1 MSELKK
7 EIIEFL
13 KVLADQTR
21 LEILDLLNRENKTSS
36 EIQLALNKS
45 QSTISQH
52 LKVLGSKN
60 LIIFERINNVKYY
73 KIKNREIFTLLVDI
87 KSFVDGINKERLQ
100 TMSNEDVI
108 DTLL

>member
-1 MSELKK
+1 MSEVKK
-7 EIIEFL
+7 DIIEFL

-21 LEILDLLNRENKTSS
+21 LEILDLLNHEKRTSS
-36 EIQLALNKS
+36 QIQLISNKS

-52 LKVLGSKN
+52 LKVLTNKN

-73 KIKNREIFTLLVDI
+73 KIKNREIFKLLVDI
-87 KSFVDGINKERLQ
+87 KSFVAGINKEKLQ
-100 TMSNEDVI
+100 SMSNEDII

>member
-7 EIIEFL
+7 DIIEFL

-21 LEILDLLNRENKTSS
+21 LEILDLLNHKKSTSS
-36 EIQLALNKS
+36 EIQSALNKS

-52 LKVLGSKN
+52 LKILINKN
-60 LIIFERINNVKYY
+60 LINFERINNVKYY
-73 KIKNREIFTLLVDI
+73 KIKNEEIFNLLVAI
-87 KSFVDGINKERLQ
+87 KSFVAGINKEKLH
-100 TMSNEDVI
+100 TMTNEDII

>member
-7 EIIEFL
+7 DIIEFM

-21 LEILDLLNRENKTSS
+21 LEILDLLYREKRTSS
-36 EIQLALNKS
+36 EIQSVLNKS

-52 LKVLGSKN
+52 LKVLTNKN

-73 KIKNREIFTLLVDI
+73 KIKNREIFNLLVEI
-87 KSFVDGINKERLQ
+87 KSFVAGINKEKLQ
-100 TMSNEDVI
+100 TMSNEDII

>member
-7 EIIEFL
+7 DIIEFL

-21 LEILDLLNRENKTSS
+21 LEILDLLNQEKTTSS
-36 EIQLALNKS
+36 QIQIALDKS

-52 LKVLGSKN
+52 LKALISMN
-60 LIIFERINNVKYY
+60 LINFERINNIKYY
-73 KIKNREIFTLLVDI
+73 KIKNEEIFKLLVDI
-87 KSFVDGINKERLQ
+87 KSFVAGVNKEKLQ
-100 TMSNEDVI
+100 AMSNEDII

>member
-7 EIIEFL
+7 DIIEFL

-21 LEILDLLNRENKTSS
+21 LEILDLLNHKKSTSS
-36 EIQLALNKS
+36 EIQSTLNKS

-52 LKVLGSKN
+52 LKILINKN
-60 LIIFERINNVKYY
+60 LINFERINNVKYY
-73 KIKNREIFTLLVDI
+73 KIKNEEIFNLLVAI
-87 KSFVDGINKERLQ
+87 KSFVAGINKEKLH
-100 TMSNEDVI
+100 TMTNEDII